1 MLVNAFEF
9 LVYTISGLFTLVLLL
24 RFYFQLTGVPF
35 KNPVSQSILA
45 LTNFI
50 VQPTRRLIPN
60 WGNVNLAALFLA
72 FLTQLLLQ
80 FCLKWLHDFPFM
92 VAGSSVWISLIGL
105 AIIGLIKLSIH
116 IFLYAVIF
124 QAILSWVNPYTPV
137 APVLDALTGP
147 LLKPL
152 RKLIPLAGGFYLT
165 PLVVLIAGQFL
176 LLVLIAPLESSLS
189 HLF

>member
-152 RKLIPLAGGFYLT
+152 RKLIPLAGGFDLT

-176 LLVLIAPLESSLS
+176 LLVLITPLESSLS